1 MWQIFTV
8 IGLAVGLFMWG
19 LCAVSSNTSRKE
31 EKSSGRGKNEN
42 HHG

>member
-8 IGLAVGLFMWG
+8 VGLAVGLFMWG
-19 LCAVSSNTSRKE
+19 LCAVSINTYRKE
-31 EKSSGRGKNEN
+31 EKSSWEAKNEN

>member
-31 EKSSGRGKNEN
+31 EKSSGGGKNEN

>member
-19 LCAVSSNTSRKE
+19 LCAVSSITSRKE
-31 EKSSGRGKNEN
+31 EKTDRGGQNDE
-42 HHG
+42 

>member
-19 LCAVSSNTSRKE
+19 LCAASSNTSCKE
-31 EKSSGRGKNEN
+31 EKSGRGIEN
-42 HHG
+42 AEK

>member
-19 LCAVSSNTSRKE
+19 LCAVSDNTSRKE
-31 EKSSGRGKNEN
+31 KKSGRGGKR
-42 HHG
+42 

>member
-19 LCAVSSNTSRKE
+19 LCAVSSNISHKE
-31 EKSSGRGKNEN
+31 EKSGRGIEN
-42 HHG
+42 AEK